1 MEKFIIGGK
10 EYDAKITYRARR
22 MIVDSISKKNIE
34 SMELSDREDV
44 LLEAILLSLN
54 DKSFT
59 KDTLTDALDNDEYLV
74 IDKRFAAACFPQS
87 QEGKTEIEKKPD
99 QTIAS

>member
-22 MIVDSISKKNIE
+22 MLVDSINKKNIE
-34 SMELSDREDV
+34 EMELSDREDV

-59 KDTLTDALDNDEYLV
+59 KEALADALDNDEYLV
-74 IDKRFAAACFPQS
+74 LDKRFAAACFPQS
-87 QEGKTEIEKKPD
+87 QEGKTEIEKKLG
-99 QTIAS
+99 QTNAS